1 MCRIITPDN
10 GDEGHVHAHV
20 DAPIGVAE
28 LVRDSLVQEL
38 ASMGDL
44 MAHWH
49 MIEDAESKHSLIHAI
64 EAKRM
69 VIGNLYRTMR
79 EAEERALKE
88 EGEHSHSHGHSHDHE

>member
-1 MCRIITPDN
+1 MCRIITPDS

-79 EAEERALKE
+79 EAEEKALKE

>member
-10 GDEGHVHAHV
+10 GEGHVHAHV
-20 DAPIGVAE
+20 DAPIGIAE

-38 ASMGDL
+38 TSMGDL

-49 MIEDAESKHSLIHAI
+49 MIEDAEVKHALIHAL
-64 EAKRM
+64 ESKRV

-79 EAEERALKE
+79 EAEERALNDG
-88 EGEHSHSHGHSHDHE
+88 GEHGHSHGHAHE